1 MKKKESN
8 VKAVKG
14 KIHKTIN
21 QSMETVE
28 MSGRQEEEKVK
39 IQIQRVEQKVQNFQ
53 KKKGEHQR
61 EKLKI

>member
-39 IQIQRVEQKVQNFQ
+39 I
-53 KKKGEHQR
+53 
-61 EKLKI
+61 